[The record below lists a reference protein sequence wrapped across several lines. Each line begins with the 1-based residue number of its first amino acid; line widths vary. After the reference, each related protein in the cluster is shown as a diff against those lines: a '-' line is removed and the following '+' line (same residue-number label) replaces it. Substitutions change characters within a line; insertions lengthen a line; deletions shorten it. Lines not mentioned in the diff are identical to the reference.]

1 MSSKLIYRDVA
12 VGAEED
18 AAVTATGAHGLSDAS
33 LLPSGANTPP
43 LCILEHNFWRLN
55 GTHMVYDGQAI
66 AFMSSEVS
74 DGNCEFSETPKIRV
88 DFGSNYTTLG
98 ISLKFSPDTGDYCK
112 QVTVTWYQ
120 GETQL
125 AAQVFTPDSAIYFCE
140 KTVSAFNRV
149 DISLDKT
156 SLPQRRARLDQIVFG
171 IIREFQGGEIGSV
184 TIQQDV
190 NPISAE
196 LAINY
201 LDWELKSN
209 SDTEYIFQLKQPV
222 EAYHNNK
229 LIGVFYVDN
238 IPERTGVGDY
248 SVECQDALGVLD
260 NYEWPGKMYTADT
273 SFSSVV
279 NEIVG
284 GAFEVDIETTLA
296 SAKIKGYIPDGTRR
310 EALQQA
316 AFIVGAAVDTSK
328 TNKIRFFAPKYEN
341 PTALPDRDVFEG
353 GSVKQ
358 EAIVTAVIVTYH
370 TYTQGTGNSGDDVIT
385 VNGVKYV
392 HTTGTVRIDNPNVT
406 ASDKQNIK
414 TVQDATLVNASNAQ
428 TVAKRVYDYW
438 MRRKTVETSIVW
450 EDQNMLDY
458 ITVPTPWG
466 QDMTGSLT
474 SAKITLSNL
483 TTAEIEVMV

>member
-12 VGAEED
+12 VGAAED
-18 AAVTATGAHGLSDAS
+18 AAVTASGAHSMSDVS
-33 LLPSGANTPP
+33 LLPSGVNTPP
-43 LCILEHNFWRLN
+43 LCIVEHNFWRLN

-66 AFMSSEVS
+66 AFLSSAVS
-74 DGNCEFSETPKIRV
+74 DENCEFSETPKIRV
-88 DFGSNYTTLG
+88 DFDNNYTTLG
-98 ISLKFSPDTGDYCK
+98 ISLKFSPDTGDYCN
-112 QVTVTWYQ
+112 QVTIAWYQ
-120 GETQL
+120 NETQL
-125 AAQVFTPDSAIYFCE
+125 ASQVFTPDSANYFCE
-140 KTVSAFNRV
+140 KMVSAFNRV
-149 DISLDKT
+149 DISMDKT
-156 SLPQRRARLDQIVFG
+156 SLPLRRARLDQVVFG
-171 IIREFQGGEIGSV
+171 IIREFQGNEICSV

-190 NPISAE
+190 DPISNE
-196 LAINY
+196 LSINY
-201 LDWELKSN
+201 LDWDLRSN

-229 LIGVFYVDN
+229 LIGVFYVDK

-260 NYEWPGKMYTADT
+260 NYEWAGKMYTADT
-273 SFSSVV
+273 AFSSVV

-284 GAFEVDIETTLA
+284 KAFEVDIEAALA
-296 SAKIKGYIPDGTRR
+296 SATIKGYIPDGTRR

-328 TNKIRFFAPKYEN
+328 TNKIRFFVPQYEN
-341 PTALPDRDVFEG
+341 PTTVPNRDVFEG
-353 GSVKQ
+353 GGVKQ
-358 EAIVTAVIVTYH
+358 DAIVTAVIVTYH
-370 TYTQGTGNSGDDVIT
+370 TYTQGSGSSGDEVIT
-385 VNGVKYV
+385 VNDVKYV
-392 HTTGTVRIDNPNVT
+392 HTTGTVRINNPNVT

-428 TVAKRVYDYW
+428 AVAQRVYNYW

-450 EDQNMLDY
+450 EEQNMLDY

-466 QDMTGSLT
+466 QDMTGNLT

-483 TTAEIEVMV
+483 TVAEIEVMV

>member
-12 VGAEED
+12 VGAAED
-18 AAVTATGAHGLSDAS
+18 AAVTASGAHSMSDVS

-43 LCILEHNFWRLN
+43 LCIVEHNFWRLN

-66 AFMSSEVS
+66 AFLSSAVS
-74 DGNCEFSETPKIRV
+74 DENCEFSETPKIRV
-88 DFGSNYTTLG
+88 DFDNNYTTLG
-98 ISLKFSPDTGDYCK
+98 ISLKFSPDTSDYCN
-112 QVTVTWYQ
+112 QVTIAWYQ
-120 GETQL
+120 NETQL
-125 AAQVFTPDSAIYFCE
+125 ASQVFTPDSANYFCE
-140 KTVSAFNRV
+140 KMVSAFNRV
-149 DISLDKT
+149 DISMDKT
-156 SLPQRRARLDQIVFG
+156 SLPLRRARLDQVVFG
-171 IIREFQGGEIGSV
+171 IIREFQGNEIDSV
-184 TIQQDV
+184 TIRQDV
-190 NPISAE
+190 DPISNE
-196 LAINY
+196 LSINY
-201 LDWELKSN
+201 LDWDLRSN

-273 SFSSVV
+273 PFSSVV
-279 NEIVG
+279 NEIVE
-284 GAFEVDIETTLA
+284 GAFEVNIETALSSVA
-296 SAKIKGYIPDGTRR
+296 IKGYIPDGTRR

-328 TNKIRFFAPKYEN
+328 SNKIRFFSPKYEN
-341 PTALPDRDVFEG
+341 PTTLPDRDVFEG

-358 EAIVTAVIVTYH
+358 EAIVTAVIVIYH
-370 TYTQGTGNSGDDVIT
+370 TYTQGSGNSGDEIIT
-385 VNGVKYV
+385 VNDVKYV

-414 TVQDATLVNASNAQ
+414 TVQDATLVNADNAQ
-428 TVAKRVYDYW
+428 AVAQRVYNYW
-438 MRRKTVETSIVW
+438 MRRKTVETGIVW
-450 EDQNMLDY
+450 EEQNMLDY

-466 QDMTGSLT
+466 QDMTGNLT

-483 TTAEIEVMV
+483 TVAEIEVMV

>member
-1 MSSKLIYRDVA
+1 MSSKLIYRDIA
-12 VGAEED
+12 VGAAED
-18 AAVTATGAHGLSDAS
+18 AAVTVDGAHSMSDVS

-55 GTHMVYDGQAI
+55 GTHMVYDGQAV
-66 AFMSSEVS
+66 AFLSSAVS
-74 DGNCEFSETPKIRV
+74 DSNCEFSETPKIRI
-88 DFGSNYTTLG
+88 DFDSNYTTLG

-112 QVTVTWYQ
+112 QVTITWYQ

-125 AAQVFTPDSAIYFCE
+125 ASQAFTPDSANYFCE

-156 SLPQRRARLDQIVFG
+156 SLPLRRARVDQILFG

-184 TIQQDV
+184 TIRQDV
-190 NPISAE
+190 DLISNE
-196 LAINY
+196 LSINY
-201 LDWELKSN
+201 LDWELRSN

-229 LIGVFYVDN
+229 LIGVFYVDK
-238 IPERTGVGDY
+238 IPERTGIGDY

-260 NYEWPGKMYTADT
+260 NYEWAGKMYTADT
-273 SFSSVV
+273 AFPSVV

-284 GAFEVDIETTLA
+284 GAFEVDIEAALA
-296 SAKIKGYIPDGTRR
+296 GATIKGYIPDGTRR
-310 EALQQA
+310 KALQQV

-328 TNKIRFFAPKYEN
+328 TNKIRFFVPKYEK

-370 TYTQGTGNSGDDVIT
+370 TYTQGSGSSGDEVIT
-385 VNGVKYV
+385 VNDVKYV
-392 HTTGTVRIDNPNVT
+392 HTTGTVRIENPNVT
-406 ASDKQNIK
+406 ASDKQNVK

-428 TVAKRVYDYW
+428 AVAQRVYNYW

-458 ITVPTPWG
+458 IIVPTPWG
-466 QDMTGSLT
+466 QEMTGSLT

-483 TTAEIEVMV
+483 TAAEIEVVV

>member
-12 VGAEED
+12 VGAAED
-18 AAVTATGAHGLSDAS
+18 ASVTSSDAHSLSDVS

-43 LCILEHNFWRLN
+43 LCIVEHNFWRLN
-55 GTHMVYDGQAI
+55 GTHMIYDGQAI
-66 AFMSSEVS
+66 AFLSSAVS
-74 DGNCEFSETPKIRV
+74 DENCEFSETPKIRV
-88 DFGSNYTTLG
+88 DFDNNYTTLG

-112 QVTVTWYQ
+112 QVTIAWYQ

-125 AAQVFTPDSAIYFCE
+125 ASQVFTPDSANYFCE
-140 KTVSAFNRV
+140 KMVSAFNRV
-149 DISLDKT
+149 DISMDKT
-156 SLPQRRARLDQIVFG
+156 SLPLRRARLDQIVFG
-171 IIREFQGGEIGSV
+171 IIREFEGGEIGSV

-190 NPISAE
+190 NPISSE
-196 LAINY
+196 LSINY
-201 LDWELKSN
+201 LDWELRSN

-260 NYEWPGKMYTADT
+260 NYEWAGKMYTADT
-273 SFSSVV
+273 AFSSVV

-284 GAFEVDIETTLA
+284 EAFEVDIETALA
-296 SAKIKGYIPDGTRR
+296 SATIKGYIPDGTRR

-328 TNKIRFFAPKYEN
+328 TNKIRFFVPQYEN
-341 PTALPDRDVFEG
+341 PTTVHNRDVFEG

-358 EAIVTAVIVTYH
+358 DAIVTAVIVTYH
-370 TYTQGTGNSGDDVIT
+370 TYTQGSGSSGDEVIT
-385 VNGVKYV
+385 VNDVKYV

-414 TVQDATLVNASNAQ
+414 TVQDATLVNADNAQ
-428 TVAKRVYDYW
+428 AVAQRVYNYW

-450 EDQNMLDY
+450 EEQNMLDY

-466 QDMTGSLT
+466 QDMTGNLT

-483 TTAEIEVMV
+483 TVAEIEVMV

>member
-12 VGAEED
+12 VGAAED
-18 AAVTATGAHGLSDAS
+18 AAVTASGAHSMSDVS

-43 LCILEHNFWRLN
+43 LCIVEHNFWRLN

-66 AFMSSEVS
+66 AFLSSAVS
-74 DGNCEFSETPKIRV
+74 DENCEFSETPKIRV
-88 DFGSNYTTLG
+88 DFDNNYTTLG
-98 ISLKFSPDTGDYCK
+98 ISLKFSPDTGDYCN
-112 QVTVTWYQ
+112 QVTIAWYQ

-125 AAQVFTPDSAIYFCE
+125 ASQVFTPDSANYFCE
-140 KTVSAFNRV
+140 KMVSAFNRV
-149 DISLDKT
+149 DISMDKT
-156 SLPQRRARLDQIVFG
+156 SLPLRRARLDQVVFG
-171 IIREFQGGEIGSV
+171 IIREFQGNEIGSV
-184 TIQQDV
+184 TIRQDV
-190 NPISAE
+190 DPISNE
-196 LAINY
+196 LSINY
-201 LDWELKSN
+201 LDWDLRSN

-260 NYEWPGKMYTADT
+260 NYEWAGKMYTADT
-273 SFSSVV
+273 AFSSVV

-284 GAFEVDIETTLA
+284 GAFEVDIETDLA
-296 SAKIKGYIPDGTRR
+296 SATIKGYIPDGTRR

-328 TNKIRFFAPKYEN
+328 THNIRFFGPQYEN
-341 PTALPDRDVFEG
+341 PTTVPNRNVFEN

-358 EAIVTAVIVTYH
+358 DAIVTAVIVTYH
-370 TYTQGTGNSGDDVIT
+370 TYTQGSGSSGDEVIT
-385 VNGVKYV
+385 VNDVKYV

-414 TVQDATLVNASNAQ
+414 TVQDATLVNADNAQ
-428 TVAKRVYDYW
+428 AVAQRVYNYW

-450 EDQNMLDY
+450 EEQNMLDY

-466 QDMTGSLT
+466 QDMTGNLT

-483 TTAEIEVMV
+483 TVAEIEVMV

>member
-1 MSSKLIYRDVA
+1 MSSKLIYRDIA
-12 VGAEED
+12 VGAAED
-18 AAVTATGAHGLSDAS
+18 AAVTVDGAHSMSDVS

-55 GTHMVYDGQAI
+55 GTHMVYDGQAV
-66 AFMSSEVS
+66 AFLSSAVS
-74 DGNCEFSETPKIRV
+74 DSNCEFSETPKIRI
-88 DFGSNYTTLG
+88 DFDSNYTTLG

-112 QVTVTWYQ
+112 QVTITWYQ

-125 AAQVFTPDSAIYFCE
+125 ASQAFTPDSANYFCE

-156 SLPQRRARLDQIVFG
+156 SLPLRRARVDQILFG

-184 TIQQDV
+184 TIRQDV
-190 NPISAE
+190 DLISNE
-196 LAINY
+196 LSINY
-201 LDWELKSN
+201 LDWELRSN

-229 LIGVFYVDN
+229 LIGVFYVDK
-238 IPERTGVGDY
+238 IPERTGIGDY

-260 NYEWPGKMYTADT
+260 NYEWAGKMYTADT
-273 SFSSVV
+273 AFSSVV

-284 GAFEVDIETTLA
+284 DAFEVDIETALA
-296 SAKIKGYIPDGTRR
+296 GATVKGYIPDGTRR
-310 EALQQA
+310 KALQQA

-328 TNKIRFFAPKYEN
+328 TNKIRFFVPKYEN
-341 PTALPDRDVFEG
+341 PTALPDRDVFDG

-370 TYTQGTGNSGDDVIT
+370 TYTQGSGNSGDEVIT
-385 VNGVKYV
+385 VNDVKYV

-428 TVAKRVYDYW
+428 AVAQRVYDYW

-483 TTAEIEVMV
+483 TAAEIEVVV

>member
-1 MSSKLIYRDVA
+1 MSSKLIYQDVA
-12 VGAEED
+12 VGAAED
-18 AAVTATGAHGLSDAS
+18 AAVTASSAHSMSDVS
-33 LLPSGANTPP
+33 LLPVGANTPP
-43 LCILEHNFWRLN
+43 LCIVEHNFWRLN
-55 GTHMVYDGQAI
+55 GTHMIYDGQAI
-66 AFMSSEVS
+66 SFLSSAVS
-74 DGNCEFSETPKIRV
+74 GSNCEFSETPKIRV
-88 DFGSNYTTLG
+88 DFDNNYTTLG

-112 QVTVTWYQ
+112 QVTITWYQ

-125 AAQVFTPDSAIYFCE
+125 ASQVFTPDSANYFCE

-156 SLPQRRARLDQIVFG
+156 SLPLRRARLDQIVFG
-171 IIREFQGGEIGSV
+171 IIREFRGNEIGSV
-184 TIQQDV
+184 TIKQEVD
-190 NPISAE
+190 PISAE

-201 LDWELKSN
+201 LDWMLRSN

-222 EAYHNNK
+222 ETYHNNE
-229 LIGVFYVDN
+229 LVGVFYVDK

-260 NYEWPGKMYTADT
+260 NYEWSGKIYTADT
-273 SFSSVV
+273 AFSSVV

-284 GAFEVDIETTLA
+284 GAFEVDIETSLA
-296 SAKIKGYIPDGTRR
+296 SATIKGYIPDGTRR

-328 TNKIRFFAPKYEN
+328 TNKIRFFVPQYEN
-341 PTALPDRDVFEG
+341 PTTLPDRDVFEG

-358 EAIVTAVIVTYH
+358 DAIVTAVIVTYH
-370 TYTQGTGNSGDDVIT
+370 TYTQGSGNSGDEVIT
-385 VNGVKYV
+385 VNDVKYV

-414 TVQDATLVNASNAQ
+414 TVQDATLVNADNAQ
-428 TVAKRVYDYW
+428 AVAQRVYNYW

-450 EDQNMLDY
+450 EEQDMLDY

-474 SAKITLSNL
+474 SAKIILSNL
-483 TTAEIEVMV
+483 TVAEIEVMV